1 MEITRRIYLDKIKNN
16 LSACKSKV
24 MLMIKAD
31 AYGHGAVEVASAL
44 KNDVDYFGVA
54 TVGEGCKVRENG
66 VKTPILCV
74 DVLPCEFS
82 TATKYDLS
90 VSVGDMKSLAYLASI
105 PPAHRP
111 KIHLKL
117 NTGMNRFGFSKDEL
131 ESALS
136 LAVENEIDVDG
147 AYTHLYAPNET
158 QLDLFDEEIVTVK
171 KFYPSVLTHA
181 CSSSSL
187 SLNRYDMVRVGIGA
201 YENTARV
208 ESVVLNSL
216 KIGKGDRVGYGDNF
230 ADSDGYAV
238 WISGGYADGIVRSQ
252 PVLVDGM
259 IFSAVSVCMDVFA
272 VLSTVPIEKG
282 EKAILIGDTLT
293 EKVVANMTNR
303 SVYEVMTALKG
314 RVKNVYDESGSKKN
328 RKSKYSKNDGCR
340 ARLGER
346 CDY

>member
-16 LSACKSKV
+16 LSACKGKI

-31 AYGHGAVEVASAL
+31 AYGHDAVVVASAL
-44 KNDVDYFGVA
+44 ENDVAYFGVA
-54 TVGEGCKVRENG
+54 TVGEGRKVRENG

-82 TATKYDLS
+82 TATKCDLS
-90 VSVGDMKSLAYLASI
+90 VSVGDMKLLAYLASF
-105 PPAHRP
+105 PPTYRP

-136 LAVENEIDVDG
+136 LAVENKIDVDG
-147 AYTHLYAPNET
+147 VYTHLHSPNET
-158 QLDLFDEEIVTVK
+158 QLDLFDEEVARVK
-171 KFYPSVLTHA
+171 EFYPTAITHA

-187 SLNRYDMVRVGIGA
+187 NLNRYDMVRVGEIA

-216 KIGKGDRVGYGDNF
+216 KIEKGDRIGYGDNF
-230 ADSDGYAV
+230 ADSGGYAV

-252 PVLVDGM
+252 PVLIDGM
-259 IFSAVSVCMDVFA
+259 ILSAVSVCMDVFA
-272 VLSTVPIEKG
+272 VISPLPVGKG
-282 EKAILIGDTLT
+282 ERVVLIGDTLT

-303 SVYEVMTALKG
+303 SVYEVMTALRG
-314 RVKNVYDESGSKKN
+314 RVKNVYDESRGKKN
-328 RKSKYSKNDGCR
+328 RKSEHS
-340 ARLGER
+340 
-346 CDY
+346 